1 MRVASVV
8 LNNFTSDN
16 RVYKTAKSLQSQGY
30 EVHVVALLKGDVK
43 AREVFDG
50 IPVHRIRLKT
60 MVLPEGVIW
69 GGIKYIEMFIRI
81 IAGYRKFDI
90 WHCNDFEPFLI
101 GRVARFF
108 RRKLKLVYDCHEY
121 ESERFGKHKIEKWF
135 IANVERRIIK
145 KASAVINVSEGISQE
160 YKRLYGL
167 KETTLIY
174 NSPHKIDVEP
184 SDKLRQALGIPTD
197 KKIFLYQGGLVISR
211 GIELLLET
219 FAGLQD
225 RDYVIVFMGKGG
237 YEDMIKGYIA
247 DNPNIYMHP
256 NVAYDKL
263 LSYTTSADYGIIST
277 QNLCL
282 NNWFCMPNKL
292 FEYIHAEIPMVTNNL
307 FDCRNLIER
316 HGIGV
321 VAEEY
326 SKEALTQAMDD
337 ISKIPKETY
346 REKLK
351 AVKEIYNWQNE
362 EKKLFDLYAKL

>member
-16 RVYKTAKSLQSQGY
+16 RVYKTAKSLQIQGY

-50 IPVHRIRLKT
+50 IPVHRIKLKT

-101 GRVARFF
+101 GRIAKFF
-108 RRKLKLVYDCHEY
+108 NRKLKLVYDCHEY
-121 ESERFGKHKIEKWF
+121 EAERFGKHKSEKWV
-135 IANVERRIIK
+135 ISNVEKRIIS
-145 KASAVINVSEGISQE
+145 SAGSVINVSEGIAAE

-174 NSPHKIDVEP
+174 NSPHLMQVNR
-184 SDKLRQALGIPTD
+184 SDKLREALNIPKG

-219 FAGLQD
+219 FAGLED

-237 YEDMIKGYIA
+237 YQPLIEEYIA
-247 DNPNIYMHP
+247 KHSNIYLHP

-263 LSYTTSADYGIIST
+263 LSFTTSADYGIIST

-307 FDCRNLIER
+307 YDCRNLVEKYD
-316 HGIGV
+316 IGV

-326 SKEALTQAMDD
+326 SKEALTEAMDV
-337 ISKIPKETY
+337 ISKIDKESY
-346 REKLK
+346 RERLK
-351 AVKEIYNWQNE
+351 SVKQIFNWQNE
-362 EKKLFDLYAKL
+362 EKKLFDLYSKL

>member
-50 IPVHRIRLKT
+50 IPVHRIKLKT

-69 GGIKYIEMFIRI
+69 GGIKYIEMFVRI

-101 GRVARFF
+101 GRIAKIFNRN
-108 RRKLKLVYDCHEY
+108 LKLIYDCHEY
-121 ESERFGKHKIEKWF
+121 EAERFGKHKTEKWF
-135 IANVERRIIK
+135 IAKMEKAIIG
-145 KASAVINVSEGISQE
+145 KAAAVINVSKGISAE

-167 KETTLIY
+167 KETTIVY
-174 NSPHKIDVEP
+174 NSPHLIKVDP
-184 SDKLRQALGIPTD
+184 SNKLREALNIPAE

-219 FAGLQD
+219 FAGLED

-237 YEDMIKGYIA
+237 YEAMIKEYIA
-247 DNPNIYMHP
+247 KHANIYLHP
-256 NVAYDKL
+256 NVAYDEL
-263 LSYTTSADYGIIST
+263 LSFTTSADYGIIST

-307 FDCRNLIER
+307 YDCRNLIEE
-316 HGIGV
+316 HGIGI

-326 SKEALTQAMDD
+326 SKLALTEAMDH
-337 ISKIPKETY
+337 ISTIPKETY

-351 AVKEIYNWQNE
+351 VVKQKFNWQNE
-362 EKKLFDLYAKL
+362 EKKLFDLYSKI